1 MKLLKWLVKKE
12 TKIDKT
18 NAVKSD
24 NMTDVWAEADKW
36 IPHGDL
42 LVAGTS
48 TMMEIRNGKV
58 KARYIRHRT

>member
-36 IPHGDL
+36 IPHGGS
-42 LVAGTS
+42 AGRWNEYNDGDPKWKSQSKT
-48 TMMEIRNGKV
+48 
-58 KARYIRHRT
+58 Y